1 MFRYSRDVK
10 RCGPG
15 TKAGAPVGVVY
26 CLSTSS
32 FFILALILALDVSAF
47 GSGDSLATF
56 SRRSAPAASTDLW
69 APLQARSL
77 RSHRPCPGDVPRQD
91 SPALQQILFVPASH
105 TRGVAYQAFL
115 DSMAA
120 RASAKLSRI
129 RLRMILGASLLD
141 FWTSSATSLVFLT
154 VASNTRFA
162 SSACLTSTS
171 GGEPP
176 GLKS

>member
-26 CLSTSS
+26 CLSTST
-32 FFILALILALDVSAF
+32 FFILTLTLELDVSAF
-47 GSGDSLATF
+47 GIGDTLATY

-69 APLQARSL
+69 ARHCKPDHYEITGLVRRHAA
-77 RSHRPCPGDVPRQD
+77 PI
-91 SPALQQILFVPASH
+91 SPALQQSLFAPASH
-105 TRGVAYQAFL
+105 TRGAAYQAFL

-129 RLRMILGASLLD
+129 RSRMILGASLLE
-141 FWTSSATSLVFLT
+141 FWTNSAMSLVFLT
-154 VASNTRFA
+154 VASNTRLA
-162 SSACLTSTS
+162 NSACLAAAS
-171 GGEPP
+171 
-176 GLKS
+176 

>member
-32 FFILALILALDVSAF
+32 FFILTLTPELDVSAF
-47 GSGDSLATF
+47 VSAT
-56 SRRSAPAASTDLW
+56 A
-69 APLQARSL
+69 LQHTHGVP
-77 RSHRPCPGDVPRQD
+77 HRPPVRTFGPVTASPDHCEGTRPGDVPPQY
-91 SPALQQILFVPASH
+91 SPALQQSLFVSASD
-105 TRGVAYQAFL
+105 TGVTYQAFL
-115 DSMAA
+115 DSIAA

-129 RLRMILGASLLD
+129 RSRMILGASVPD

-154 VASNTRFA
+154 VASNMRLA
-162 SSACLTSTS
+162 NSACLVMTS
-171 GGEPP
+171 
-176 GLKS
+176 

>member
-26 CLSTSS
+26 CLRTSS
-32 FFILALILALDVSAF
+32 FFILTLTPELDVSVF
-47 GSGDSLATF
+47 GIGDTLATYP
-56 SRRSAPAASTDLW
+56 RRSAPAAGTDLW
-69 APLQARSL
+69 ARHCKPD
-77 RSHRPCPGDVPRQD
+77 HREITGLVPERCRANILPRCSRACWCRLSYEADVAHQ
-91 SPALQQILFVPASH
+91 V
-105 TRGVAYQAFL
+105 FL

-129 RLRMILGASLLD
+129 RSRMIFGASVLD

-154 VASNTRFA
+154 VASNMRLA
-162 SSACLTSTS
+162 NSACLVMTS
-171 GGEPP
+171 
-176 GLKS
+176 

>member
-32 FFILALILALDVSAF
+32 FFILTLTLELDVSAADN
-47 GSGDSLATF
+47 GDSLAAY
-56 SRRSAPAASTDLW
+56 SRRSTPASTDLW
-69 APLQARSL
+69 ARRCKPDHCEVTRLDTGDGPDKIIPRCSRACSCL
-77 RSHRPCPGDVPRQD
+77 RGGSR
-91 SPALQQILFVPASH
+91 
-105 TRGVAYQAFL
+105 QAFL

-129 RLRMILGASLLD
+129 RSRTILGASLLD
-141 FWTSSATSLVFLT
+141 FWTNSAISLVFLT
-154 VASNTRFA
+154 VASNTRLA
-162 SSACLTSTS
+162 SSACLAATS
-171 GGEPP
+171 
-176 GLKS
+176 